1 MNIEID
7 YAQDVRT
14 DNHCVVKEKSTG
26 FQAMTLRPVKH
37 WKIQKIH
44 KRAI

>member
-1 MNIEID
+1 MRKMLELLII
-7 YAQDVRT
+7 VWSR
-14 DNHCVVKEKSTG
+14 KKG